1 MTRPPARAAF
11 RVAGKVWTRGQA
23 LDRCPL
29 AALQV
34 RWWGETQSLAPGQ
47 RPGRP
52 NVPCP
57 RRIAS
62 PKRRSVMGQE
72 MGGRPTSRMPRE
84 RLATILLPN
93 SVAQDGMRQHS
104 QRSHWRFCPCMQ
116 DFLVLARTERNGNY
130 PIKKWAA
137 LATRQPKRMPARAC
151 GRNAHRPVRYW
162 HWPGGWCVFLAGEG
176 LGSGLCLRISLRP
189 NAVLGFSAF
198 ADLRTNW

>member
-1 MTRPPARAAF
+1 MPPLCHSRPNSPAVGLASELGHTFTFSSAMQKHLGSIHWLASERVTILCNCGLAQKFHKKNYCHSENRPLGSKQASTRRLMTRPPARAAF

-72 MGGRPTSRMPRE
+72 MGGGGGRPRE
-84 RLATILLPN
+84 CHENGSLP
-93 SVAQDGMRQHS
+93 
-104 QRSHWRFCPCMQ
+104 FC
-116 DFLVLARTERNGNY
+116 Y
-130 PIKKWAA
+130 P
-137 LATRQPKRMPARAC
+137 TR
-151 GRNAHRPVRYW
+151 
-162 HWPGGWCVFLAGEG
+162 
-176 LGSGLCLRISLRP
+176 
-189 NAVLGFSAF
+189 
-198 ADLRTNW
+198 